1 MRIEKTSDGRFIR
14 VLDPAMQG
22 LIGRVYQE
30 IDQRKMDYM
39 NHEDTMMALDHAVE
53 LLDSQIQTLVIHY
66 SEVSAALEK
75 LLPVGSELAFIDRTL
90 LVDGYVR
97 ALQFI
102 STTVSEP
109 ALIIANTIMIDRL
122 NVDMIHGKTLADL
135 DNRFAPMVHIHAP
148 VTQSVDGFMSKTDK
162 TKLDGIS
169 VQNTAPAI
177 PQLNHIW
184 IDMSS

>member
-14 VLDPAMQG
+14 ILDPAMQG
-22 LIGRVYQE
+22 LIGRLYQE
-30 IDQRKMDYM
+30 INQRKMDYM
-39 NHEDTMMALDHAVE
+39 THEDTMMALDHSVE

-66 SEVSAALEK
+66 AEVSAALEK

-102 STTVSEP
+102 GTTISEP
-109 ALIIANTIMIDRL
+109 PLIVASSVMVDRL
-122 NVDMIHGKTLADL
+122 NVDKIHGQTLLDL
-135 DNRFAPMVHIHAP
+135 DNRFAPMVHMHAP
-148 VTQSVDGFMSKTDK
+148 ATQTVDGFMSNNDK

-169 VQNTAPAI
+169 IQSTAPSV
-177 PQLNHIW
+177 PQVNHIW
-184 IDMSS
+184 IDIS